1 MAEKQMRDSTTLHQ
15 DRAIAGP
22 LCRGSHKCLNS
33 GAKLPLD

>member
-1 MAEKQMRDSTTLHQ
+1 MAEKRKQDPTTLHH
-15 DRAIAGP
+15 DRAVAGP